1 MQVLVVAIQNAVPYS
16 MLGTATSAAT
26 FWRTIGGAFGVA
38 LFGSIFNRRLF
49 EELGRFLPAA
59 DLKRLAGHNISSNPA
74 QLGHLPPAVHA
85 AYVEAF
91 SHSLDSVF
99 LIAVPFCVAAFILSL
114 LLKEVPLRETT
125 FTAPPTAGESEAAAA
140 SPGGA
145 RAPAR

>member
-49 EELGRFLPAA
+49 EELGKFLPAA

-125 FTAPPTAGESEAAAA
+125 FSAPAPEPEGAAA
-140 SPGGA
+140 SPVG
-145 RAPAR
+145 